1 MQHQRLSSSA
11 GIAIGP
17 ILFIIAILA
26 VVAAAMMSG
35 GGNFQTSSVVDR
47 INADITAQANM
58 IRNAISNCNMQYQMA
73 LSTQSTNILFLPN
86 DPVGP
91 YPTSDT
97 TAGTAVSA
105 LECNPMGTE
114 SLWGSI
120 MLPPPTNGFDAWMYI
135 NAGPTGGRCLWTKP
149 QGGRSD
155 PIKEG
160 LLRAAAKFNSGA
172 TVDLSHEVVYDPE
185 SASQKFIV
193 WITLP
198 ATADDA
204 NVHCKP

>member
-1 MQHQRLSSSA
+1 MQPQRLSSSA

-26 VVAAAMMSG
+26 VVASAMMSG

-58 IRNAISNCNMQYQMA
+58 IRNAIGNCNMQYQMA
-73 LSTQSTNILFLPN
+73 VSTQSTNILFLPN

-91 YPTSDT
+91 YPASDT
-97 TAGTAVSA
+97 TDGTAVSA
-105 LECNPMGTE
+105 LLCNPLGTE

-120 MLPPPTNGFDAWMYI
+120 MLPPPTKGFDAWMYI

-149 QGGRSD
+149 EGGSSTA
-155 PIKEG
+155 IVEG
-160 LLRAAAKFNSGA
+160 LSRAAAKFNTGT
-172 TVDLSHEVVYDPE
+172 TVDLSHEVVYDPA
-185 SASQKFIV
+185 SVSQKFIV

-204 NVHCKP
+204 DDHCKP